1 MTLPKSLTNEGELPR
16 ISVRASYLRF
26 PRWTQP
32 LWTRLTGKP
41 LPNEQAW
48 FTPHPA
54 LSLSMDVLL
63 AIGTCAVHLYLLTSS
78 RDWLRILGYV
88 VAPMAMVF
96 LVRLLRK
103 IQVVYG
109 HHAIHETLF
118 RRGSRM
124 NGLVSKGLTIFVL
137 AQNEIEYEQEH
148 LDHHRRSVFTTR
160 DDADAS
166 LLFNFGIRPGR
177 SVAELNHNLLS
188 TLFSPVFHLWFLKSR
203 VMSNLRRPLI
213 EQCLVVVWLVVLIVV
228 MPACLGVNATAI
240 ALWLPLTALYQMSAL
255 LQFSTEHVW
264 LVGAAPGV
272 QQGVYAE
279 RCHGRFCGEC
289 VPGADGNVPSPRV
302 WLRWWCRTLF
312 MHIPMRVG
320 VLVGDLPAHDWH
332 HLASAVGHSH
342 RSWPDAIF
350 ERQRAIDSGNSAG
363 MEERELWGIE
373 NMIAHVFVHMS
384 QASELPAESELAAG
398 TSPAN
403 GS

>member
-1 MTLPKSLTNEGELPR
+1 
-16 ISVRASYLRF
+16 
-26 PRWTQP
+26 
-32 LWTRLTGKP
+32 
-41 LPNEQAW
+41 
-48 FTPHPA
+48 
-54 LSLSMDVLL
+54 
-63 AIGTCAVHLYLLTSS
+63 
-78 RDWLRILGYV
+78 
-88 VAPMAMVF
+88 MATVF
-96 LVRLLRK
+96 LAGLLRK

-177 SVAELNHNLLS
+177 SIAELNHNLIS

-203 VMSNLRRPLI
+203 VISNLRRPPI
-213 EQCLVVVWLVVLIVV
+213 EQCLVVVWLVVLVVV
-228 MPACLGVNATAI
+228 MPACFGVNATAI
-240 ALWLPLTALYQMSAL
+240 ALWLPLTVLYQMSAL

-272 QQGVYAE
+272 HQGVYAE

-289 VPGADGNVPSPRV
+289 VPGADGNVPSTRV

-312 MHIPMRVG
+312 VHIPMRVG

-384 QASELPAESELAAG
+384 QAAALPAESELAAG